1 VVATFHA
8 ATPRS
13 RTIELA
19 AQALRAVIAKI
30 AIGIAVSEP
39 ARRVVRQHLRRDA
52 EVIPN
57 GFHFA
62 DFATDSTPSRLDG
75 SWRGG
80 DRPRLS
86 FLGRTDE
93 PRKGLSV
100 LLDALPAIR
109 ACHPDL
115 DVAVAGAG
123 NGRLPDGCRR
133 LGALT
138 DRAKADL
145 LNATDVFV
153 APQLERESFGI
164 VLLEAMAS
172 SAGVVASDLEPF
184 HDLLQPGGA
193 APLGELFPRGNSR
206 ELAEATLRVLAAPN
220 EARRVRARVASRRYD
235 WAVIGPEIL
244 NIYGSAGQLK
254 VRPAPGRRSR
264 PAASRGRTVGS
275 MINAT
280 RVAR

>member
-1 VVATFHA
+1 
-8 ATPRS
+8 
-13 RTIELA
+13 
-19 AQALRAVIAKI
+19 
-30 AIGIAVSEP
+30 
-39 ARRVVRQHLRRDA
+39 
-52 EVIPN
+52 
-57 GFHFA
+57 
-62 DFATDSTPSRLDG
+62 
-75 SWRGG
+75 
-80 DRPRLS
+80 
-86 FLGRTDE
+86 
-93 PRKGLSV
+93 
-100 LLDALPAIR
+100 
-109 ACHPDL
+109 
-115 DVAVAGAG
+115 
-123 NGRLPDGCRR
+123 
-133 LGALT
+133 
-138 DRAKADL
+138 
-145 LNATDVFV
+145 
-153 APQLERESFGI
+153 
-164 VLLEAMAS
+164 MAS